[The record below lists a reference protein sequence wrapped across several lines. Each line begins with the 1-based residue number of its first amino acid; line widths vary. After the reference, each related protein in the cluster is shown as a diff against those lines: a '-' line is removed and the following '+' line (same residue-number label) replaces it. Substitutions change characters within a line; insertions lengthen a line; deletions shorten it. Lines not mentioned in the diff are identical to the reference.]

1 MDWKQ
6 RIDEMLAYE
15 LEEMMGEI
23 LDYRSP
29 EE

>member
-6 RIDEMLAYE
+6 GIDEMLAYE